1 MARGNR
7 LVHCYNNRCADG
19 TTLNDRMEHNSACL
33 LRHNY
38 PDRVAREK
46 RSSFRENDLV
56 GAAFFT
62 ILVKGADFGLIVAE
76 SLIHASN
83 LQQSSIPA
91 F

>member
-1 MARGNR
+1 

-38 PDRVAREK
+38 PDRVGREK

-56 GAAFFT
+56 GAASFT
-62 ILVKGADFGLIVAE
+62 NLVKGADFGLIVAE
-76 SLIHASN
+76 SLNHRSN
-83 LQQSSIPA
+83 LA